1 MRCVIPG
8 ESLVFLLEW
17 FSKSFVCFSFLTNT
31 HYSLEFGREC
41 YCGNEINPES
51 GAVQQE
57 CPLQG
62 LMACAGNTK
71 QLCGAPNLMIYYYS
85 ETL

>member
-1 MRCVIPG
+1 LDFTENRACRV
-8 ESLVFLLEW
+8 
-17 FSKSFVCFSFLTNT
+17 
-31 HYSLEFGREC
+31 EFGREC
-41 YCGNEINPES
+41 YCGNEINTAS

-62 LMACAGNTK
+62 LMACAGNLK
-71 QLCGAPNLMIYYYS
+71 QLCGGPSLITYYYS